1 MRPPTQLPA
10 RADYVIVG
18 AGFAGAATAWALGRR
33 GPCTG
38 VILDRELT
46 FGVHAS
52 GRNAAMSRLT
62 DEDPLITALAWR
74 STAHIRALEETPGEL
89 LRPTGGLTLAPASH
103 PEDLE
108 AAFAVLR
115 AQNILCELLRAP
127 VARARFP
134 FLDAWTFDLAL
145 WSPEEGIV
153 DIHALLSRYLKL
165 ARQTGFTLVT
175 NCLAEGLIIED
186 GRVAGVRTSQGE
198 IRTDTV
204 IDASGAWAGQLGR
217 EAQPLPLEPRRRH
230 LFVSGPLDHARST
243 DPFVWLQSPGF
254 YFRAEGDG
262 LLLSPC
268 DETANPPGLPATDA
282 AATELLA
289 EKLSALAPTLADISI
304 RRQWACL
311 RTFTPDRRPLIGPDP
326 THPGLFHV
334 SGLGGFGMT
343 TSAAI
348 GELAADLLHNQTP
361 TWLDPKPL
369 APGRFQLI

>member
-1 MRPPTQLPA
+1 MRPPTQLPT

-62 DEDPLITALAWR
+62 DSDSLITALAWR
-74 STAHIRALEETPGEL
+74 STSHIRALENEPGEL
-89 LRPTGGLTLAPASH
+89 LRPTGGLTLANH
-103 PEDLE
+103 GDTEELE

-115 AQNILCELLRAP
+115 AQSIPCELLGAP
-127 VARARFP
+127 AARARFP
-134 FLDAWTFDLAL
+134 FLQAWNFHLAL

-175 NCLAEGLIIED
+175 NCAAEGLILED
-186 GRVAGVRTSQGE
+186 GKVAGVRTSQGE
-198 IRTDTV
+198 IRTTTV
-204 IDASGAWAGQLGR
+204 IDASGAWAGHLGR
-217 EAQPLPLEPRRRH
+217 EANPLPLQPRRRH
-230 LFVSGPLDHARST
+230 LFVSGPLDHALPT
-243 DPFVWLQSPGF
+243 DPFVWLQAPAF

-268 DETANPPGLPATDA
+268 DETVAPPGIPATDP

-289 EKLSALAPTLADISI
+289 EKLATLAPTLADISI

-311 RTFTPDRRPLIGPDP
+311 RTFTPNRRPIIGPDP
-326 THPGLFHV
+326 DQPGLFHV
-334 SGLGGFGMT
+334 AGLGGFGMT
-343 TSAAI
+343 TSAAV
-348 GELAADLLHNQTP
+348 GELAADLLHGTTP
-361 TWLDPKPL
+361 NWL
-369 APGRFQLI
+369 APKHLTGLPSLV